1 MFYEISPKD
10 YETSER
16 KWVKYEI
23 EKAMELLWAV
33 TIEKARCVMKLTATG
48 IVSDFHRCSLFIL
61 GDWCYLKHLN
71 PKVKKYRLILRYQKK

>member
-1 MFYEISPKD
+1 MFYEITPKN

-33 TIEKARCVMKLTATG
+33 TIEQARSVMQLTATG

-61 GDWCYLKHLN
+61 GD
-71 PKVKKYRLILRYQKK
+71 